1 MRNKLFLGIM
11 PVAAMV
17 AAGLLATASSA
28 PAQNSAPGQSQCAKR
43 NDLVRQLDAQY
54 NEKPAAVGQVDQQSV
69 VEVYVSDRGTWTI
82 LVTGTDGGSC
92 ILASGEGWDS
102 NVMVAALRGA

>member
-1 MRNKLFLGIM
+1 MRNRLFLGIM
-11 PVAAMV
+11 PVAAIV
-17 AAGLLATASSA
+17 ASGLLATASSA
-28 PAQNSAPGQSQCAKR
+28 PAQNQCAKR
-43 NDLVRQLDAQY
+43 NELVQQLDAQY

-69 VEVYVSDRGTWTI
+69 VEIYVSAQGTWTI

-102 NVMVAALRGA
+102 NATLAALHGA